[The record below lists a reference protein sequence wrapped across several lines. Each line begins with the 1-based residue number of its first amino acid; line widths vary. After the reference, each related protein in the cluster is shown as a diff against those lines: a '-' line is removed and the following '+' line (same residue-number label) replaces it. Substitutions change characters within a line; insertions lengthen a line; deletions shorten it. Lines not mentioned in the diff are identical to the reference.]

1 MVSSGY
7 SPLGSVSILGSSKAC
22 GLAVLEWQPH
32 PPAAAGCLPTHAP
45 AETGGRVRSI
55 RGDDGFYHQ
64 T

>member
-1 MVSSGY
+1 MVSYVLFITQIPGFSAE
-7 SPLGSVSILGSSKAC
+7 AC

-45 AETGGRVRSI
+45 AETGGLKPSLVMA
-55 RGDDGFYHQ
+55 GFYHH